1 MDLNLKSR
9 TYKLDD
15 ETLDLLRNYA
25 QMRKTTMSTALRL
38 LINEH
43 CKPHRVTSNLG
54 G

>member
-15 ETLDLLRNYA
+15 ETLELLRNYA
-25 QMRKTTMSTALRL
+25 HMRKTTMSTALRL

-43 CKPHRVTSNLG
+43 CNPHGNTPKVG